1 MTPHCWSSW
10 SITSRGLVDL
20 ETTDIAV
27 RRNEKGKVHGI
38 NARTWSSIKR
48 KDRKER
54 GFLIPSSSLA
64 THSKAGHPKW
74 FTFMCL
80 YTKNKKAINN
90 SLYEGVSCTLLLTQ
104 LFFSLP
110 SPLSYLFPPW
120 PRGNTRQICHWLD
133 GSRYGEWFSNIS
145 LPPMLGISLWA
156 LFIILKWSLLHEPH
170 QIKKKKKSLQKQ
182 QHVVTDFQ
190 ANAHESDTSS
200 ILGLLGLA
208 RAGLQSR
215 QRARPFCNFAVQFL
229 PRPLILYPPIYY
241 QHSL

>member
-27 RRNEKGKVHGI
+27 RRNEKGEVHGI
-38 NARTWSSIKR
+38 NAQTWSSIKR

-170 QIKKKKKSLQKQ
+170 QIKKKKKK
-182 QHVVTDFQ
+182 
-190 ANAHESDTSS
+190 SS
-200 ILGLLGLA
+200 ETATCSNRLPSKCPRVRHQLYPGAA
-208 RAGLQSR
+208 RTCKSR
-215 QRARPFCNFAVQFL
+215 PAVQAASTALLQFCSPVFAEALDPL
-229 PRPLILYPPIYY
+229 PSNLLPT
-241 QHSL
+241 